1 MPFHIQC
8 FGAAGEVTGSCHLVQ
23 VGAQRILLDCGLIQ
37 GDRKNEARN
46 REPFPFDPK
55 SIDVVVL
62 SHAHI
67 DHSGRIPLLIKSG
80 YRGPIYTQHATTD
93 LCRTM
98 LRDSGSLSEKDAEW
112 ENRKRERKGL
122 PLIEPLYTVQDV
134 EVAMEYFEGLNY
146 GQQQQILP
154 GVKLRLT
161 DAGHILGSA
170 IVELWL
176 NHNGQQCKL
185 VFSGDL
191 GRSGMPI
198 LGDPTPIHDAD
209 LVLMESTYGDRLHRS
224 WEQTQS
230 ELHEIFNDALSN
242 GRGNI
247 LIPAFAV
254 GRTQEILYLF
264 AKNYKEWKL
273 DRWHIFL
280 DSPMAIE
287 ATDAYA
293 RNSELFDDESLK
305 LWRHHHERSLLPNLH
320 FTRTAEESMQIN
332 RLRAGAIIIA
342 GSGMCNGGRIKH
354 HLKHNIWRQEC
365 HLIITGYQAY
375 GTLGRTIVDGA
386 EHIRLWGE
394 TIRVAAKIHTIGGL
408 SAHADQNGLVKWY
421 SHFEDHP
428 PLMLVHG
435 EAQASDSLADRLRNE
450 LGAPVRVIQTGET
463 QNLSQTIQLT

>member
-1 MPFHIQC
+1 MTIQVQF
-8 FGAAGEVTGSCHLVQ
+8 FGAAGEVTGSCHLVR
-23 VGAQRILLDCGLIQ
+23 VGERRILLDCGLIQ
-37 GDRKNEARN
+37 GDRKAEARN

-55 SIDVVVL
+55 SIDAVIL

-80 YRGPIYTQHATTD
+80 YRGPVYTHRATAD

-98 LRDSGSLSEKDAEW
+98 LKDVGSLSEKDAEW

-122 PLIEPLYTVQDV
+122 PLIKPLFTIQDA
-134 EVAMEYFEGLNY
+134 EAAMTHFKSLDY
-146 GQQQQILP
+146 GQQQTILP
-154 GVKLRLT
+154 GVTLCLS

-176 NHNGQQCKL
+176 EEKAQQRKL

-198 LGDPTPIHDAD
+198 LQDPTPIRTAD
-209 LVLMESTYGDRLHRS
+209 LVLMESTYGDRLHRT
-224 WEQTQS
+224 WEQTLM
-230 ELHEIFNDALSN
+230 ELRGIFNETLAN
-242 GRGNI
+242 GKGNI

-264 AKNYKEWKL
+264 AKYYKEWGL

-305 LWRHHHERSLLPNLH
+305 LWRHQQEHSLLPNLH

-332 RLRAGAIIIA
+332 RLRTGAIIIA
-342 GSGMCNGGRIKH
+342 GSGMCNGGRIKQ
-354 HLKHNIWRQEC
+354 HLKHNIWRKEC
-365 HLIITGYQAY
+365 HVIITGYQAY
-375 GTLGRTIVDGA
+375 GTLGRALVDGA

-394 TIRVAAKIHTIGGL
+394 TVRVAATIHTIGGL
-408 SAHADQNGLVKWY
+408 SAHADQNGLMQWY
-421 SHFEDHP
+421 NHFENHP
-428 PLMLVHG
+428 PVMLVHG
-435 EAQASDSLADRLRNE
+435 ETQASAGLATRLRNE
-450 LGAPVRVIQTGET
+450 LGAPVHVAVSGAT
-463 QNLSQTIQLT
+463 QDLSQPIPVT